1 MKLCW
6 WTPFPT
12 VNESALVHALRLSG
26 ADVVVCYFRRYD
38 AYRKMIGWRERPLE
52 GHEFFAETIRSA
64 RRQIPDFADRI
75 QLVPSFSDG
84 ISWRL
89 VFWCSAFRHPWF
101 AFVERSTCRLRSWPV
116 RKAFAMAVDRYALK
130 MFCIGNLA
138 MKQFAALGV
147 RRKKLEWSAYAM
159 PPLREDA
166 VCARKRHEGVRFAFV
181 GALMEHKA
189 VDVLAAAFSAV
200 RAAHHDASLKIVGE
214 GPLRHLFAGMDG
226 VEMLG
231 VVAPDAVAGAVSDCD
246 VIVLPSRRDAWGIA
260 LVEGAAMGM
269 AMIAGDRVGASELVS
284 DAPRNGYVVK
294 SGDVGSL
301 AEAMMR
307 YADEPELAAEHGVHA
322 RLVMRIVGATA
333 VADRMLKALGESL
346 AEGGGA
352 NG

>member
-1 MKLCW
+1 MKICW

-12 VNESALVHALRLSG
+12 VNESALVHALRTSG
-26 ADVVVCYFRRYD
+26 ADVVVCYFRKYD

-52 GHEFFAETIRSA
+52 EHELFAETIRSA
-64 RRQIPDFADRI
+64 RRQIPDFTDRI

-89 VFWCSAFRHPWF
+89 VFWCIAFRRPWF
-101 AFVERSTCRLRSWPV
+101 AFVERSMCRLRSWPV
-116 RKAFAMAVDRYALK
+116 RKVFAMAVNRYALK

-147 RRKKLEWSAYAM
+147 RRQKLEWSAYAM
-159 PPLREDA
+159 PPISADA
-166 VCARKRHEGVRFAFV
+166 LHARKSHEGIRFAFV
-181 GALMEHKA
+181 GALMAHKA

-200 RAAHHDASLKIVGE
+200 RSVHHDASLKIVGE
-214 GPLRHLFAGMDG
+214 GPLRDLFAGMDG

-269 AMIAGDRVGASELVS
+269 AMIVGDRVGASELVS
-284 DAPRNGYVVK
+284 DTPRNGFVVK
-294 SGDVGSL
+294 SGDVESL
-301 AEAMMR
+301 TEAMMR
-307 YADEPELAAEHGVHA
+307 YADTPEMAAEHGANA
-322 RLVMRIVGATA
+322 RLVMRIVGAPA
-333 VADRMLKALGESL
+333 IADRMLKAIGESL
-346 AEGGGA
+346 AERGES